1 LKKIKFNIFL
11 SVLIVLIKGL
21 KAMKIII
28 LAGGWGTRLGR
39 QSKEIPKPMV
49 PIGNKPIL
57 WHIMKI
63 YSHYGLN
70 DFIISCGVK
79 AHVIKNYFADYESF
93 NEDFTI
99 DMTNH
104 SIEYHSQHNEK
115 NWRVT
120 LIDTGVNTLKGAR
133 IKRVEKYLD
142 ENINMVTYGDGVADI
157 NFNKLVEFHKSH
169 KKMVT
174 ITGVHPPARFGEL
187 IEKDGVVIAF
197 KEKPQTS
204 IGLINGGYMVFNNE
218 LLDYLTEDEDC
229 DFEIGPLDRLVE
241 LGELMVYK
249 HEGLWECIDHERDV
263 VFLNKLWNDN
273 QAFWKI
279 WE

>member
-1 LKKIKFNIFL
+1 
-11 SVLIVLIKGL
+11 
-21 KAMKIII
+21 MKIII